1 MSPRSA
7 VCKKEDAVHYLR
19 RSTFDEE
26 PGKKNGMMKQVISVC
41 LLGFLCTAFCL
52 ANNVEEPELFDAI
65 VDNEVKKVGEEAVLI
80 GNILRECAKGLE
92 VHVAENEHLA
102 NETVEYF
109 FKKLWRGA
117 KNVVKKAGKVVEK
130 VGKGIIQTKVADI
143 IKGLIQKKM
152 GGYAL
157 AEDESYGGLVLTLA
171 KDMDDLGKALI
182 EKGVKLCGECRRKKL
197 EDAERTFVN
206 EFVSAF

>member
-1 MSPRSA
+1 M
-7 VCKKEDAVHYLR
+7 KKILAPALL
-19 RSTFDEE
+19 
-26 PGKKNGMMKQVISVC
+26 PSV
-41 LLGFLCTAFCL
+41 FLSGSFWDPFYFLFMLITYQFCL
-52 ANNVEEPELFDAI
+52 EKNVEEPDLFDAI

-80 GNILRECAKGLE
+80 GDILRECAKGLE
-92 VHVAENEHLA
+92 VRVAENEHLA

-109 FKKLWRGA
+109 FKKLWRGV
-117 KNVVKKAGKVVEK
+117 KKVVKKTGKVVEK

-157 AEDESYGGLVLTLA
+157 AEDESCGGLVLTLA